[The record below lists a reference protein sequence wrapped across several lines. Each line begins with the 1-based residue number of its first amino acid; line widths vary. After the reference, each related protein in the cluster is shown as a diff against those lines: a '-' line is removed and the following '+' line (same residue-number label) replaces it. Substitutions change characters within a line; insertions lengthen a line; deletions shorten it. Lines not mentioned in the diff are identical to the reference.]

1 MPKMRILWDLFTS
14 ARGPLPTE
22 RDLRL
27 DFFRGLALFSIF
39 ICHIPGNIL
48 AWFTLQAVMCADAAE
63 VFVFVSGFTAGT
75 VYSRTMR
82 REGFLIAGLR
92 VYRRVWQLYITN
104 IVLFVTLIAIIS
116 STADLL
122 KTSRYIDYFIGTP
135 DFFQEPG
142 VALARVL
149 SLQFQP
155 GFIDILPLYIVCLG
169 FLPVVLAGF
178 RFRPGL
184 VILTS
189 LSLWVTVQLD
199 GRIAPPAW
207 PSAATWGFNP
217 FAWQALFY
225 LGTWLGW
232 RGNQPE
238 VFYLGRRWRI
248 YLAAGLVM
256 AGFLIRFNW
265 TLQGFYGPIKSPIP
279 GEPLWQF
286 LDKTNLGLIRFVN
299 IFAIA
304 LLVGHMI
311 HPQGRFFCSR
321 IARPFILCG
330 RHSLP
335 IFCLSVVLAVF
346 GQLILNEIFGRWPMQ
361 LAVSTTGVAIM
372 VGLAAML
379 DWFAATRNPSR
390 GRSLESR
397 RQVAEPNMNQVP
409 MWSAAEVKTAAA
421 HGPANTGTAVAASR
435 SR

>member
-82 REGFLIAGLR
+82 R
-92 VYRRVWQLYITN
+92 
-104 IVLFVTLIAIIS
+104 
-116 STADLL
+116 

-238 VFYLGRRWRI
+238 VFYLGR
-248 YLAAGLVM
+248 
-256 AGFLIRFNW
+256 
-265 TLQGFYGPIKSPIP
+265 
-279 GEPLWQF
+279 
-286 LDKTNLGLIRFVN
+286 
-299 IFAIA
+299 
-304 LLVGHMI
+304 
-311 HPQGRFFCSR
+311 
-321 IARPFILCG
+321 
-330 RHSLP
+330 
-335 IFCLSVVLAVF
+335 
-346 GQLILNEIFGRWPMQ
+346 
-361 LAVSTTGVAIM
+361 
-372 VGLAAML
+372 
-379 DWFAATRNPSR
+379 
-390 GRSLESR
+390 
-397 RQVAEPNMNQVP
+397 
-409 MWSAAEVKTAAA
+409 
-421 HGPANTGTAVAASR
+421 
-435 SR
+435 